1 MKQLQKITMKIKMIN
16 VCKGIKNKNKNL
28 KVEDWIDLIK

>member
-1 MKQLQKITMKIKMIN
+1 MKQLQKITMIIKIIN
-16 VCKGIKNKNKNL
+16 VCRGIKYKNKNL